1 MNIAKLTLIGLLP
14 ALAGCAQRS
23 SVMTEVSEAEL
34 PDIGRLERRIPV
46 VVDVEGRSDEPTV
59 LLVVPL
65 TVPEL
70 TERERAILGADED
83 DDIDLFEFYIPND
96 GRRRSVGGFNTDVLV
111 GRDRAVRVGY
121 AGGRRKSVSGVTQAN
136 RGVSSSGG
144 QVVRRAGRTGA
155 RKAVT
160 GVGGSGGVQ
169 VGYVGPKR
177 VSAREKRRHYRP

>member
-1 MNIAKLTLIGLLP
+1 MNIAKLTLIGLLS
-14 ALAGCAQRS
+14 AMAGCAQRS

-34 PDIGRLERRIPV
+34 PDIGQLERTIPV
-46 VVDVEGRSDEPTV
+46 VVDVEGRSGQPTV

-70 TERERAILGADED
+70 TEREKAILGEDED

-96 GRRRSVGGFNTDVLV
+96 GRRRTVGGFNTDVLV

-121 AGGRRKSVSGVTQAN
+121 AGGRGKGVSGVTQAS
-136 RGVSSSGG
+136 RGVSIRGG
-144 QVVRRAGRTGA
+144 QAVGRAGRTDA
-155 RKAVT
+155 RKAVS